1 MAPPKPRPAAGAP
14 LAGEDAAIERIA
26 NAMRRASGPPPP
38 GQIWI
43 GDDAAVVPAPGGP
56 LVLATDAAVAGVH
69 ADLSLVGLDDL
80 GWKAFTA
87 AVSDV
92 GAMGARPLHALVT
105 LCVPPGTDLDALAG
119 GVAEASAE
127 WRCPVV
133 GGDLSTAGQVVV
145 SVAVTGLLDG
155 DRPPV
160 TRGGASPGDRL
171 LVTGPLGGSA
181 AGLRLLRERAGAAS
195 GGGSGGRPRAETGAE
210 ERAETAVLVDAHRR
224 PRARPAEGQAAR
236 LAGASA
242 MIDVSDGLS
251 IDLHRLADASGVG
264 FRLDG
269 VPVAAGATQQEAL
282 GGGEDYELVLATPDP
297 SGLASAFASA
307 GLRPPVPIGRCTADP
322 AERLLAGEPLPR
334 LGWQHPVD

>member
-1 MAPPKPRPAAGAP
+1 MGPPKPRPAAKLP
-14 LAGEDAAIERIA
+14 PTGEDAAIERIA
-26 NAMRRASGPPPP
+26 NSMRWASGPPPP

-43 GDDAAVVPAPGGP
+43 GDDAAVVPAPEGF
-56 LVLATDAAVAGVH
+56 LVLATDAVVAGVH

-80 GWKAFTA
+80 GWKALTV

-105 LCVPPGTDLDALAG
+105 LCVPPGTDLDALVT

-127 WRCPVV
+127 WCCPVV

-145 SVAVTGLLDG
+145 SVAVTGVLDG
-155 DRPPV
+155 DLSAV

-171 LVTGPLGGSA
+171 FVTGPLGASA
-181 AGLRLLRERAGAAS
+181 TGLRLLRDQSADAVLPLG
-195 GGGSGGRPRAETGAE
+195 PRA
-210 ERAETAVLVDAHRR
+210 AVVAHRR
-224 PRARPAEGQAAR
+224 PRARLAEGSAAR
-236 LAGASA
+236 LAGATA

-269 VPVAAGATQQEAL
+269 VPRAPTATLQEAL
-282 GGGEDYELVLATPDP
+282 GGGEDYELVIATTDP
-297 SGLASAFASA
+297 ERLIEVFAAA
-307 GLRPPVPIGRCTADP
+307 GLRAPLPVGHCTADP
-322 AERLLAGEPLPR
+322 AERLLEGKPLAR
-334 LGWQHPVD
+334 LGWQHPIS